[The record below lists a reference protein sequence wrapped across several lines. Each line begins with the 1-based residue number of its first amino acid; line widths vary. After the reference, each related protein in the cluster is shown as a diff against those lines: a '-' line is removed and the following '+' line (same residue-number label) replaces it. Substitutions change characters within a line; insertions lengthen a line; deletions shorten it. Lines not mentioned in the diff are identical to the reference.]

1 MIRAF
6 GLSAIFAI
14 LALPGFAQ
22 EDSAQTDSPSPAR
35 KSSHYIGIQ
44 ANQLIKQLL
53 NLGGSTSSLNNPY
66 LITYSVNSISNG
78 VGLNL
83 SLGYILD
90 ESSGGDFQSQVKTK
104 IQDVFFR
111 IGAEKKSQLGKRW
124 ILAAGGDMVIENKSN
139 KTETKFGGSDTASIE
154 EDKVDGFGAGF
165 RVGLNFHITDKIL
178 LGTEANYY
186 FKFITTTNTLTQPFG
201 SPVKH
206 SEDSKKFQ
214 LNVPAVLFLV
224 VKL

>member
-1 MIRAF
+1 MIRTF

-22 EDSAQTDSPSPAR
+22 DSTAVSGRRST
-35 KSSHYIGIQ
+35 HYVGIQ

-53 NLGGSTSSLNNPY
+53 NLGGSTSAINNPY
-66 LITYSVNSISNG
+66 LITYSVNSNSNG

-83 SLGYILD
+83 SFGYVLD
-90 ESSGGDFQSQVKTK
+90 ETSGGDFQSQVTTK
-104 IQDVFFR
+104 INEFFFR
-111 IGAEKKSQLGKRW
+111 VGIEKKSQLGKRW
-124 ILAAGGDMVIENKSN
+124 ILSAGGDIVADNKSN
-139 KTETKFGGSDTASIE
+139 RTETKFNGSDTPSVE
-154 EDKVDGFGAGF
+154 EDKVDGFGTGF

-186 FKFITTTNTLTQPFG
+186 FKFINTSNTLTQPFG

-206 SEDSKKFQ
+206 SDDSRKFQ